1 MSPEESCLAAPAIG
15 TVIAAVALYAAA
27 VGVDGVEIVVCLEQ
41 DSTVAQ
47 DVGGHAVAG
56 SVGELQGRAAIRR
69 DGEELKT
76 GRRPAGV
83 DNAIPGQVEGRDGVF
98 LAGND
103 AVRGAAGDGDL
114 PDLPPVAWLL
124 FGREENVLAVK
135 GDGGIGGGGEG
146 RRDGA
151 LAAACHQLE
160 RGTGGKALAAI
171 ESGGGIVAGGFC
183 IDVRD
188 GHHCLGA

>member
-15 TVIAAVALYAAA
+15 TVIAAVALHAAA

-41 DSTVAQ
+41 DSAVAQ
-47 DVGGHAVAG
+47 DVSGHAVAG

-83 DNAIPGQVEGRDGVF
+83 DNAIRGQVEGRDGVF

-114 PDLPPVAWLL
+114 PDLPPVARLL
-124 FGREENVLAVK
+124 FGREENALAIK
-135 GDGGIGGGGEG
+135 GDSGIGGGGEG

-151 LAAACHQLE
+151 LRPAVTSWSAAPA
-160 RGTGGKALAAI
+160 GKRSPALRVAA
-171 ESGGGIVAGGFC
+171 ES
-183 IDVRD
+183 
-188 GHHCLGA
+188 